1 MSFMAPP
8 PPPLPPPPPPPPPPP
23 LPPILPNAAVVE
35 TFEGD
40 VTTPMAEEEKH
51 LVIRCGGALET
62 ARCIET
68 EREACI
74 CFASSLLQ
82 NPHGLHESSLPQ
94 ETDGAAVDDNSNN
107 IRNNKLLPGG
117 VQDAWRALSSSS
129 TTEGDSNTE
138 KVYSLGKGQ
147 LGKMTYT
154 IGLATALQRST
165 ANPSDRDRRE
175 MMERT
180 SRLLTQQHISSEHLL
195 HLFYERV
202 QDIKEYHAKHHDAYR
217 IDETERN
224 ATIPVVDDAALHYE
238 PTNKRKKRFHYHGNP
253 EADGYDL
260 VSLFLT
266 DAETQSSISLGTLLE
281 GGMFSGEEV
290 YGKYLDLTS
299 IHTYLLTKLQQTPKL
314 SYVDF
319 LDTLLKKGLSPD
331 PFSLRTRAKTYTH
344 FLHLLIQYIE
354 GYLKRTQPLL
364 SIEEDILKP
373 CLEKVTEQNV
383 ANGAANI
390 NDKGKSQLKIDLTPY
405 NSVKELEEQI
415 SAEELKRE
423 LSRLGLKCGGTAHQ
437 RAERLFATK
446 HTPLDQ
452 LPQKFFSTMRQQQQ
466 QHMKSTTDDD
476 EQAHPI
482 KSNSFLP
489 TRHGENTMQQLEAM
503 ATALLHQVRPILDA
517 TLRRAERRLT
527 QTVQEREREI
537 DEEIRGSYGT
547 YINTTNLGGDDTNI
561 GTDMQKEHEKSND
574 ESNEENSDDENQPIY
589 NPKNVPL
596 DWDGKPI
603 PYWLFKLHGLNHY
616 YSCEICGNESY
627 RGRRDFEKHFCE
639 MKHAH
644 GMRCLG
650 IPNTK
655 HFHGITK
662 IADAQSLWT
671 SLQENLYKDLFDST
685 KDEEYEDSHGNVLS
699 RATYEDLARQGLL

>member
-1 MSFMAPP
+1 
-8 PPPLPPPPPPPPPPP
+8 
-23 LPPILPNAAVVE
+23 V
-35 TFEGD
+35 
-40 VTTPMAEEEKH
+40 
-51 LVIRCGGALET
+51 
-62 ARCIET
+62 RCIET

-82 NPHGLHESSLPQ
+82 NPQGLHASFLPQ
-94 ETDGAAVDDNSNN
+94 DTDGAAVDDNSNN

-117 VQDAWRALSSSS
+117 VQDAWRALSSS

-154 IGLATALQRST
+154 IALATALQRST
-165 ANPSDRDRRE
+165 ATPSDMDRRQI
-175 MMERT
+175 MEQT
-180 SRLLTQQHISSEHLL
+180 SRLLTQQRISSEHLL

-202 QDIKEYHAKHHDAYR
+202 QDIKEYHAKHHDVYR

-224 ATIPVVDDAALHYE
+224 ATIPIVDDAALDYE

-266 DAETQSSISLGTLLE
+266 DAETQSSMSLGTLLE

-299 IHTYLLTKLQQTPKL
+299 IHTYTLTKLQQTPKL
-314 SYVDF
+314 TYVDF

-331 PFSLRTRAKTYTH
+331 PFNLKSRTKPYAH

-364 SIEEDILKP
+364 SIEEDIKKP
-373 CLEKVTEQNV
+373 CLEELNEQNV
-383 ANGAANI
+383 ANGTENI
-390 NDKGKSQLKIDLTPY
+390 NSIDKPQPKIDLTPY

-415 SAEELKRE
+415 SADELKLE

-452 LPQKFFSTMRQQQQ
+452 LPQKFFSTMRQQQR
-466 QHMKSTTDDD
+466 QHTKGTTNDD
-476 EQAHPI
+476 EQANPV
-482 KSNSFLP
+482 SNVS
-489 TRHGENTMQQLEAM
+489 TGENNVAQLEAI
-503 ATALLHQVRPILDA
+503 ATALLNQVRPILDA

-537 DEEIRGSYGT
+537 DEEIRGSHGT
-547 YINTTNLGGDDTNI
+547 YLNTANLGGDDTNI
-561 GTDMQKEHEKSND
+561 GTDLQNEREKKGGFDND

-662 IADAQSLWT
+662 IKDAQALWA
-671 SLQENLYKDLFDST
+671 SLQENLYKDVFDST